1 MKQNPDDLFY
11 NRINS
16 LEYLA
21 EFKKYKKIFKKF
33 NL

>member
-21 EFKKYKKIFKKF
+21 EFKNIKKYLRKS